1 MSNKLKFGLLGAL
14 GYIAPRHIQAINNI
28 NAELICVSDLDFNLA
43 QQKEFHSKNIET
55 LDSLEE
61 MIKYHQQHSLDYI
74 SICTPNHLHTEQII
88 TCLENNINV
97 ICEKPLALSIKDLDK
112 IRKSEF
118 DSSASIFTI
127 MQLRFHESIIQLKE
141 KITSQSLDEKHEVI
155 LIYATTRGSEFFSS
169 WRGSENKSG
178 GILFEFGIHYLDI
191 LMDIFGQ
198 VINFNVNKLSLNQA
212 NVLIEHENAKVLI
225 MINVLSKEKLEEMGQ
240 EEVLY
245 RSFTINGEEFE
256 FTGGFQDLHT
266 KSYESILEGKGF
278 TVEDASK
285 SITQI
290 SKIMDEFEKGS
301 TYKPI
306 LNNL

>member
-1 MSNKLKFGLLGAL
+1 MVNKLKFGLLGAL

-28 NAELICVSDLDFNLA
+28 NADLKCVSDLDFNSA
-43 QQKEFHSKNIET
+43 QKKEFLSKNIET

-61 MIKYHQQHSLDYI
+61 MIKFHQKDNLDYI

-88 TCLENNINV
+88 TCLENDINV
-97 ICEKPLALSIKDLDK
+97 ICEKPLALSVSDLDR
-112 IRKSEF
+112 IRKSE
-118 DSSASIFTI
+118 SVSAAKVFTI
-127 MQLRFHESIIQLKE
+127 MQLRFHESIIQLKQN
-141 KITSQSLDEKHEVI
+141 ITSQKSEEKHEVI

-191 LMDIFGQ
+191 LIDIFGQ
-198 VINFNVNKLSLNQA
+198 VSNFNVNKLSLNQA

-225 MINVLSKEKLEEMGQ
+225 MINVLSKEKLKEMGQ

-245 RSFTINGEEFE
+245 RSFTINGDEFE

-285 SITQI
+285 SIKQI

>member
-1 MSNKLKFGLLGAL
+1 MRNKLKFGLLGAL

-28 NAELICVSDLDFNLA
+28 NAELICVSDLDFNPV
-43 QQKEFHSKNIET
+43 QQKEFHSKNVET

-266 KSYESILEGKGF
+266 RSYESILEGKGF
-278 TVEDASK
+278 TVQDASK

>member
-28 NAELICVSDLDFNLA
+28 NAELICVSDLDFNPV
-43 QQKEFHSKNIET
+43 QQKEFHSKNVET

-266 KSYESILEGKGF
+266 RSYESILEGKGF
-278 TVEDASK
+278 TVQDASK

>member
-28 NAELICVSDLDFNLA
+28 NAELICVSDLDFNPV
-43 QQKEFHSKNIET
+43 QQKEFHSKNVET

-266 KSYESILEGKGF
+266 RSYESILEGKGF

>member
-1 MSNKLKFGLLGAL
+1 MGNKLKFGLLGAL

-28 NAELICVSDLDFNLA
+28 GADLKCVSDLDFNSA
-43 QQKEFHSKNIET
+43 QKKEFLPKNIET

-61 MIKYHQQHSLDYI
+61 MIKFHQKDNLDYI
-74 SICTPNHLHTEQII
+74 SICTPNHLHTDQII
-88 TCLENNINV
+88 TCLENDINV
-97 ICEKPLALSIKDLDK
+97 ICEKPLALSVSDLDR
-112 IRKSEF
+112 IRKSE
-118 DSSASIFTI
+118 SVSAAKVFTI
-127 MQLRFHESIIQLKE
+127 MQLRFHESIIQLKQN
-141 KITSQSLDEKHEVI
+141 ITSQKSEEKHEVI

-169 WRGSENKSG
+169 WSGSEYKSG

-191 LMDIFGQ
+191 LIDIFGQ
-198 VINFNVNKLSLNQA
+198 VSNFNVNKLSLNQA

-225 MINVLSKEKLEEMGQ
+225 MINVLSKEKLKEMGQ

-245 RSFTINGEEFE
+245 RSFTINGDEFE

-285 SITQI
+285 SIKQI

>member
-28 NAELICVSDLDFNLA
+28 NADLKCVSDLDFNPT
-43 QQKEFHSKNIET
+43 QKKEFHSKHIET

-61 MIKYHQQHSLDYI
+61 MIRYHQQHSLDYI
-74 SICTPNHLHTEQII
+74 SICTPNHLHTDQII
-88 TCLENNINV
+88 ACLENNINV
-97 ICEKPLALSIKDLDK
+97 ICEKPLALSIKDLDR
-112 IRKSEF
+112 IRKSES

-141 KITSQSLDEKHEVI
+141 KITSQRLDEKHEVI

-191 LMDIFGQ
+191 LIDIFGQ

-245 RSFTINGEEFE
+245 RSFTINGNEFE

-266 KSYESILEGKGF
+266 RSYKSILEGKGF

-301 TYKPI
+301 TYNPI

>member
-1 MSNKLKFGLLGAL
+1 MRNKLKFGLLGAL

-28 NAELICVSDLDFNLA
+28 NAELICVSDLDFNPV
-43 QQKEFHSKNIET
+43 QQKEFHSKNVET

>member
-1 MSNKLKFGLLGAL
+1 MGNKLKFGLLGAL

-28 NAELICVSDLDFNLA
+28 SADLKCVSDLDFNSA
-43 QQKEFHSKNIET
+43 QKKEFLSKNIET
-55 LDSLEE
+55 LNSLEE
-61 MIKYHQQHSLDYI
+61 MIKFHQKDNLDYI
-74 SICTPNHLHTEQII
+74 SICTPNHLHTDQII
-88 TCLENNINV
+88 TCLENDINV
-97 ICEKPLALSIKDLDK
+97 ICEKPLALSVSDLDR
-112 IRKSEF
+112 IRKSE
-118 DSSASIFTI
+118 SVSAAKVFTI
-127 MQLRFHESIIQLKE
+127 MQLRFHESIIQLKQN
-141 KITSQSLDEKHEVI
+141 ITSQKSDEKHEVI

-169 WRGSENKSG
+169 WRGSENVGCYIKWTS
-178 GILFEFGIHYLDI
+178 LSDI
-191 LMDIFGQ
+191 LIDIFGQ
-198 VINFNVNKLSLNQA
+198 VSNFNVNKLSLNQA

-225 MINVLSKEKLEEMGQ
+225 MINVLSKEKLKEMGQ

-245 RSFTINGEEFE
+245 RSFTINGDEFE

-285 SITQI
+285 SIKQI

>member
-28 NAELICVSDLDFNLA
+28 NADLMCVSDLDFNPA
-43 QQKEFHSKNIET
+43 QKKEFHSKHIET

-61 MIKYHQQHSLDYI
+61 MIRYHQQHSLDYI
-74 SICTPNHLHTEQII
+74 SICTPNHLHTDQII
-88 TCLENNINV
+88 SCLENNINV
-97 ICEKPLALSIKDLDK
+97 ICEKPLALSIKDLDR
-112 IRKSEF
+112 IRKSESG
-118 DSSASIFTI
+118 SSASIFTI

-141 KITSQSLDEKHEVI
+141 KITSQRLDEKHEVI

-191 LMDIFGQ
+191 LIDIFGQ

-245 RSFTINGEEFE
+245 RSFTINGNEFE

-266 KSYESILEGKGF
+266 RSYESILEGKGF

>member
-1 MSNKLKFGLLGAL
+1 MRNKLKFGLLGAL

-28 NAELICVSDLDFNLA
+28 NAELICVSDLDFNPV
-43 QQKEFHSKNIET
+43 QQKEFHSKNVET

-225 MINVLSKEKLEEMGQ
+225 MINVLSKEKLKEMGQ

-266 KSYESILEGKGF
+266 RSYESILEGKGF

>member
-1 MSNKLKFGLLGAL
+1 MRNKLKFGLLGAL

-28 NAELICVSDLDFNLA
+28 NAELICVSDLDFNPV
-43 QQKEFHSKNIET
+43 QQKEFHSKNVET

-266 KSYESILEGKGF
+266 KSYESILVGKGF

>member
-28 NAELICVSDLDFNLA
+28 NADLMCVSDLDFNPA
-43 QQKEFHSKNIET
+43 QKKEFHSKHIET

-61 MIKYHQQHSLDYI
+61 MIRYHQQHSLDYI
-74 SICTPNHLHTEQII
+74 SICTPNHLHTDQII
-88 TCLENNINV
+88 ACLENNINV
-97 ICEKPLALSIKDLDK
+97 ICEKPLALSIKDLDR
-112 IRKSEF
+112 IRKSESG
-118 DSSASIFTI
+118 SSASIFTI

-141 KITSQSLDEKHEVI
+141 KITSQRLDEKHEVI

-191 LMDIFGQ
+191 LIDIFGQ
-198 VINFNVNKLSLNQA
+198 VINFNQA

-245 RSFTINGEEFE
+245 RSFTINGNEFE

-266 KSYESILEGKGF
+266 RSYESILEGKGF

>member
-28 NAELICVSDLDFNLA
+28 NAELICVSDLDFNPV
-43 QQKEFHSKNIET
+43 QQKEFHSKNVET

-225 MINVLSKEKLEEMGQ
+225 MINVLSKEKLKEMGQ

-266 KSYESILEGKGF
+266 RSYESILEGKGF

>member
-28 NAELICVSDLDFNLA
+28 NAELICVSDLDFNPA
-43 QQKEFHSKNIET
+43 QQKEFHSKNVET

-266 KSYESILEGKGF
+266 RSYESILEGKGF

>member
-1 MSNKLKFGLLGAL
+1 MRNKLKFGLLGAL

-28 NAELICVSDLDFNLA
+28 NAELICVSDLDFNPV
-43 QQKEFHSKNIET
+43 QQKEFHSKNVET

-266 KSYESILEGKGF
+266 RSYESILEGKGF